1 MLLTLIRRKR
11 REVKVMKI
19 PGIKQISWYLVIAM
33 FIIAIAPKAEAGFA
47 PSEIIALGQ
56 TDRTGDLEKIQ
67 QVLEGKAISERLAQ
81 LGLTRD
87 EIQSRMSQLS
97 DRQIHQ
103 IALQLDDLKVGKGD
117 VLGVV
122 VALLVI
128 AILVVILLN
137 LTGHKV
143 VIT

>member
-1 MLLTLIRRKR
+1 MRLTLIRRKR

-19 PGIKQISWYLVIAM
+19 PWIKQISWYLVIAM

-47 PSEIIALGQ
+47 PSEILALGQ

-67 QVLEGKAISERLAQ
+67 QVLEGKAVSERLAQ

-103 IALQLDDLKVGKGD
+103 IALQLDDLKVGKSD
-117 VLGVV
+117 ALGVV
-122 VALLVI
+122 VAVLVI
-128 AILVVILLN
+128 AILIVILLK
-137 LTGHKV
+137 LTGHRV
-143 VIT
+143 VLI

>member
-1 MLLTLIRRKR
+1 
-11 REVKVMKI
+11 VMKI
-19 PGIKQISWYLVIAM
+19 PCIKQISWYLVIAM
-33 FIIAIAPKAEAGFA
+33 FIIAVAPKAEAGFA

-56 TDRTGDLEKIQ
+56 TDRTADLDKIQ
-67 QVLEGKAISERLAQ
+67 NVLEAKAVSERFAQ

-87 EIQSRMSQLS
+87 EIQQKIAQLS
-97 DRQIHQ
+97 DQQIHQ

-122 VALLVI
+122 VALLII

>member
-1 MLLTLIRRKR
+1 
-11 REVKVMKI
+11 MKI
-19 PGIKQISWYLVIAM
+19 PCIKQISWYLVIAL
-33 FIIAIAPKAEAGFA
+33 FIIAVAPKAEAGFA

-56 TDRTGDLEKIQ
+56 TDRTGDIDKIQ
-67 QVLEGKAISERLAQ
+67 KVLEAKAVSERLAQ

-87 EIQSRMSQLS
+87 EIKSRISQLS
-97 DRQIHQ
+97 DLQIHQ
-103 IALQLDDLKVGKGD
+103 IALQLDDLKVGGSD

-122 VALLVI
+122 VALLII

-143 VIT
+143 VIA

>member
-1 MLLTLIRRKR
+1 M
-11 REVKVMKI
+11 EI
-19 PGIKQISWYLVIAM
+19 PWIKQISWYLVIAM

-47 PSEIIALGQ
+47 PSEILAPGQ

-67 QVLEGKAISERLAQ
+67 QVLEGKAVSERLAQ

-103 IALQLDDLKVGKGD
+103 IALQLDDLKVGKSD
-117 VLGVV
+117 ALGVV
-122 VALLVI
+122 VAVLVI
-128 AILVVILLN
+128 AILIVILLK
-137 LTGHKV
+137 LTGHRV
-143 VIT
+143 VLI

>member
-1 MLLTLIRRKR
+1 MLLTLIGRKR

-19 PGIKQISWYLVIAM
+19 PCMKQVSWYLLIAM
-33 FIIAIAPKAEAGFA
+33 FIIAIAPNAEAGFA
-47 PSEIIALGQ
+47 PSEIIALAQ

-67 QVLEGKAISERLAQ
+67 QALEVKAVSERLAQ

-87 EIQSRMSQLS
+87 EIQNRMSQLS

-143 VIT
+143 VIA

>member
-1 MLLTLIRRKR
+1 
-11 REVKVMKI
+11 MKI
-19 PGIKQISWYLVIAM
+19 PCIKQISWYLVIAM
-33 FIIAIAPKAEAGFA
+33 FIIAVAPKAEAGFA
-47 PSEIIALGQ
+47 PSEMIALGQ
-56 TDRTGDLEKIQ
+56 TDRTGDLDKIQ
-67 QVLEGKAISERLAQ
+67 NVLEAKAVRERLAQ

-87 EIQSRMSQLS
+87 EIQQRIAQLS
-97 DRQIHQ
+97 DQQIHQ